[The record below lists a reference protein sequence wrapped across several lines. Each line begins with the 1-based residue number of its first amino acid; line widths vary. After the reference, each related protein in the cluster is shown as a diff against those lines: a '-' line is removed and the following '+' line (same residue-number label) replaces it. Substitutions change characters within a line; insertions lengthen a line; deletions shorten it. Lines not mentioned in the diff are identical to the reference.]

1 MKFDPARDVTRLALG
16 LLVAL
21 LSPLAEAAAA
31 DEYPVRPVRI
41 IVPFTAGG
49 GTDVIARI
57 IADRLGSQL
66 DQRFFIENVTGA
78 GGNVGVERVV
88 RAAPDG
94 YTLLIATM
102 GVVSVNP
109 ALYKGLTFDASKD
122 LAPVSLAF
130 ETGHIVVVNPSVP
143 ARSLDELVNLARE
156 KPGQLS
162 YASGGIGT
170 STHLYG
176 ELFKLSA
183 KVDIVHIPYRGNG
196 PGLTDVVGGQVQV
209 MFDQIAS
216 AAGHAASGGV
226 RALAVTTDRRVPFLP
241 DIPTVAEAGMPEL
254 AGTSWGGIMAPR
266 GTPREIIA
274 RLNQALAT
282 ILNEPE
288 TRSRLDAIG
297 ASTRTSS
304 PEVFGELID
313 TELVRWTRVIEAAK
327 LKVD

>member
-1 MKFDPARDVTRLALG
+1 MNFVLGKGVFRIALA

-21 LSPLAEAAAA
+21 AGLVGSTAVA
-31 DEYPVRPVRI
+31 DEYPARPVRI
-41 IVPFTAGG
+41 IVPFAAGG
-49 GTDVIARI
+49 GTDVIARV
-57 IADRLGSQL
+57 IAERLGHQL
-66 DQRFFIENVTGA
+66 KQRFVIENITGA

-94 YTLLIATM
+94 YTLLLASM

-122 LAPVSLAF
+122 LAPISLAF

-143 ARSLDELVNLARE
+143 ARNLAELVSLTRE
-156 KPGQLS
+156 KPSQFS
-162 YASGGIGT
+162 FASGGIGT

-183 KVDIVHIPYRGNG
+183 KADIVHIPYRGNG
-196 PGLTDVVGGQVQV
+196 PALTDVVAGQVQI

-216 AAGHAASGGV
+216 AAGHVTSGGV

-241 DIPTVAEAGMPEL
+241 DTPTVAEAGMPEL

-266 GTPREIIA
+266 GTPTEIIL
-274 RLNQALAT
+274 RLNQSLAV
-282 ILNEPE
+282 ILSEPE
-288 TRSRLDAIG
+288 TRARLEAIG
-297 ASTRTSS
+297 ANTQTSS
-304 PEVFGELID
+304 PESFGELVR
-313 TELVRWTRVIEAAK
+313 TELKRWTRVIEAAS